1 MRNDRRP
8 PQVQAGSQTD
18 ACAAAPFNEASQP
31 TDPAQPGHA
40 AAHVDTAAQL
50 RTLQPSGKRQRRFTG
65 RPPAPPGVA
74 RTLPVTVK
82 LSDQDRHRIEQRALK
97 AGLPITTYMREAAL
111 KARVTPPRGAGQMT
125 LAEMAEIAQL
135 HELAVIIAREAN
147 RLSRPGALPASAL
160 EAFDKLTQLTSL
172 VTDRAAARDRE
183 DAHRQ
188 RIIAELGHI
197 GRNLNQIAR
206 GVNAI
211 VRRRGTVDE
220 ALPPFTRAV
229 LADIASLLERL
240 PDKPDPTFEADP

>member
-8 PQVQAGSQTD
+8 PQVQAGSGTD
-18 ACAAAPFNEASQP
+18 ACPAAEFNTASQRR
-31 TDPAQPGHA
+31 DPHEPGHA
-40 AAHVDTAAQL
+40 LPRADILEQIRSL
-50 RTLQPSGKRQRRFTG
+50 RPSGKRQRRFTG
-65 RPPAPPGVA
+65 RPAAPPGVA

-111 KARVTPPRGAGQMT
+111 RARVTPPRDASQMT

-135 HELAVIIAREAN
+135 NEVAVIIAREAN
-147 RLSRPGALPASAL
+147 RLTRPGPLPAEAL
-160 EAFDKLTQLTSL
+160 EAFDKLSQLTSL
-172 VTDRAAARDRE
+172 ITDRAAARDRA

-188 RIIAELGHI
+188 KILAELAHI

-211 VRRRGTVDE
+211 ARRRGSIHD
-220 ALPPFTRAV
+220 ALPPFTRSV
-229 LADIASLLERL
+229 LADIAALIDRL
-240 PDKPDPTFEADP
+240 PDRPNPDFKADL